1 MPNLATN
8 PKDNVFIPRTI
19 SGLPVM
25 NFTRENTGNGTPRS
39 TGRVHPTGP
48 CRRSVTASSRQRDR
62 TVPALSAWQL
72 GSKNCDNRCGDVV
85 FGRDQLNIVTN
96 RKIGVCPFFRH
107 TNRCAPRTPVWGSDR
122 RHSVRGVVLQAFRFE
137 PQVNEHGIGGS
148 TLGSD
153 TLAAAL
159 GSLPRAHQKCR
170 ESTP

>member
-1 MPNLATN
+1 M
-8 PKDNVFIPRTI
+8 
-19 SGLPVM
+19 
-25 NFTRENTGNGTPRS
+25 
-39 TGRVHPTGP
+39 
-48 CRRSVTASSRQRDR
+48 CAS
-62 TVPALSAWQL
+62 
-72 GSKNCDNRCGDVV
+72 
-85 FGRDQLNIVTN
+85 
-96 RKIGVCPFFRH
+96 FFRH

-170 ESTP
+170 DSTPCVLRGRTGAFTIFEGCLLPPIVMPLRGTCRHFGLARPYPVAARFSQWHARLCPYRGRNTRGSEASMCVHIVEVAFLV